1 MNFAH
6 LMSFQ
11 KEKYHKKQY
20 NHAHYFSP
28 EQIERNEDNSV
39 MQSGDIWNV
48 GVITYAFYQ
57 GDFPFMGDQDSDII
71 SAIIQRPNN
80 WTPAWKEGV

>member
-1 MNFAH
+1 
-6 LMSFQ
+6 
-11 KEKYHKKQY
+11 
-20 NHAHYFSP
+20 
-28 EQIERNEDNSV
+28 

-57 GDFPFMGDQDSDII
+57 GDFPFRGEQDSDII

-80 WTPAWKEGV
+80 WTPAWKEGVQQSI